1 MKSMKTD
8 QRQAGF
14 TLIEVILVIVIIGI
28 VATVAL
34 RSLQPT
40 VGRARVE
47 ATMQEMDLL
56 AQAIIGDANQIQDGI
71 RTDFGYVGDVGA
83 LPPDLEALVTN
94 PGGYSTWEGP
104 YILNSFVED
113 ADDYKKDAWGDLYT
127 YSGGVT
133 ISSDGGG
140 SSLTKRFAQNAGDLT
155 SNTVTGNVY
164 DGLGAGP
171 GSDDTLVTVTVF
183 YPDGSGE
190 VTSSSTNPSAAGA
203 FSFTSSIP
211 IGNHLV
217 RAVYSTANDTTAIH
231 VSVTPKSDA
240 YCELHFPGSIW

>member
-8 QRQAGF
+8 QPQGGF
-14 TLIEVILVIVIIGI
+14 TLIEVILVILIIGI
-28 VATVAL
+28 MASVAL
-34 RSLQPT
+34 RSMQPA

-56 AQAIIGDANQIQDGI
+56 ARAIIGDANQIQDGI

-83 LPPDLEALVTN
+83 LPPDLDALVTN

-113 ADDYKKDAWGDLYT
+113 PDDYKKDAWGDLYT
-127 YSGGVT
+127 YTGGVT
-133 ISSDGGG
+133 ITSTGGG
-140 SSLTKRFAQNAGDLT
+140 STITKQFAENASDLT

-171 GSDDTLVTVTVF
+171 GSDDTLVTVTIF
-183 YPDGSGE
+183 YPDGSGGL
-190 VTSSSTNPSAAGA
+190 TSLSTNPSAAGA
-203 FSFTSSIP
+203 FSFTSSIS

-217 RAVYSTANDTTAIH
+217 RAVYSTANDTTAIY
-231 VSVTPKSDA
+231 VSVTPGTNA
-240 YCELHFPGSIW
+240 HCEVRFPGSIW